1 MDACLWREREGVEP
15 TIPVDAPGPTILK
28 TAGPT
33 RTHPLPSIYFAA
45 EIRAR
50 TRAAWISFLRGICFG
65 AQPISGSGPFR
76 LMP

>member
-50 TRAAWISFLRGICFG
+50 TRAAWSSFLRGICFG